1 MAFKVFDTDSLKFF
15 TEADK
20 VRKYVGDA
28 CKEMKKPACFFFV
41 AGCEDMPSKGG
52 DFNYTWSCWDNF
64 ENYSELASV
73 IVQAL
78 FSPHNKD
85 LLRMTVEECVKR
97 ADNEM
102 QREIL
107 EMIENRLKKEAAV

>member
-20 VRKYVGDA
+20 VREYVGDA
-28 CKEMKKPACFFFV
+28 CKEMIKPACFFFV
-41 AGCEDMPSKGG
+41 AGCKDTPSKGV
-52 DFNYTWSCWDNF
+52 DFNYTWSYWDNL

-78 FSPHNKD
+78 FSPRNED
-85 LLRMTVEECVKR
+85 LLRSTIQALIER
-97 ADNEM
+97 ADT
-102 QREIL
+102 QILKEIRRMADTRISA
-107 EMIENRLKKEAAV
+107 EGEQ